1 MTENKLWP
9 IAGLL
14 FAGTMW
20 GIMWYP
26 YRLLNQAGIAG
37 EVSTCVTYAAAL
49 FGATLLF
56 PRAWR
61 ELACAPMAL
70 AGVAL
75 AAGWCNLSYV
85 LAILDGEVMRVLL
98 LFYLAPL
105 WTVPLAGIILRERV
119 NRIGYLVILFAF
131 LGAVVMLWNPA
142 AGLPIPSDRAEWL
155 GVSAGFSFALANVL
169 TRRAKDCGVA
179 VKALSAFIGVTLVS
193 LIAVLL
199 RHGSESMAAI
209 GSVSPLLAIV
219 LLIGA
224 MQISMT
230 LAVQYGLTHL
240 PATRAIVIL
249 LFELV
254 VAAVAAYFLAGEA
267 MDAQEWIGGAM
278 IIAASLFSGHMK
290 RDNAAPEKPA
300 ALH

>member
-9 IAGLL
+9 VAGLL
-14 FAGTMW
+14 FAAAMW

-26 YRLLNQAGIAG
+26 YRLLREAGMAG
-37 EVSTCVTYAAAL
+37 ELSTFVTYAVAL
-49 FGATLLF
+49 CGATLLF

-61 ELACAPMAL
+61 ELTCAPKAL

-85 LAILDGEVMRVLL
+85 LAILNGEVMRVLL

-105 WTVPLAGIILRERV
+105 WTVPLAWIILGERV
-119 NRIGYLVILFAF
+119 NRIGYLVIVFAF

-142 AGLPIPSDRAEWL
+142 AGLPMPSNGAEWL
-155 GVSAGFSFALANVL
+155 GVSAGFSFALANVM
-169 TRRAKDCGVA
+169 TRRAENCGIA
-179 VKALSAFIGVTLVS
+179 VKALSAFIGVILVS
-193 LIAVLL
+193 LIALL
-199 RHGSESMAAI
+199 FRQGSESIAAI
-209 GSVSPLLAIV
+209 ASVSPMLWLV
-219 LLIGA
+219 LLIGV

-230 LAVQYGLTHL
+230 FAVQYGLTHL

-254 VAAVAAYFLAGEA
+254 VAAVAAYFLADEV
-267 MDAQEWIGGAM
+267 MDVKEVIGGAM

-290 RDNAAPEKPA
+290 RGLAPEK
-300 ALH
+300 